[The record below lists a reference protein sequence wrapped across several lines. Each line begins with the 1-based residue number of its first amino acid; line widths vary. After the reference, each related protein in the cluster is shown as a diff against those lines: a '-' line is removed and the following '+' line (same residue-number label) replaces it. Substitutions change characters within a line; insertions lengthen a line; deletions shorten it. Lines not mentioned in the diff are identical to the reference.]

1 MERACDATQVL
12 YAVRNHWILITHK
25 REHFRMLHEAW
36 VTWERMPASSSRPK
50 APAGPKSGS
59 RGRCMTGLPYP
70 NELHELRQDDTR
82 VPRP

>member
-12 YAVRNHWILITHK
+12 HAVRNHWILTTHN

-50 APAGPKSGS
+50 APLAQRAGRAG
-59 RGRCMTGLPYP
+59 GA
-70 NELHELRQDDTR
+70 
-82 VPRP
+82 